1 MDRVGNVFANL
12 KLNQKFTLAIML
24 IVVMPM
30 VGFSIFLYQN
40 ISKNTLQ
47 QSASELGNQVKEDY
61 GTMQSIVE
69 FSNMS
74 AQSFLGNQALKD
86 MLLRLKDHEE
96 IRTEDYIAFNRDD
109 IALLERLVNSNPYLY
124 QVRVYADSNTFP
136 EMIPILYHGD
146 RVYDFPWGEDYE
158 PGKWQIDYADDSVTH
173 LMALIN
179 DAEDDYGNKI
189 GTIETA
195 VSMDEFFP
203 DMYRGGERV
212 WSCFVSADGQV
223 AADDRAASES
233 PWKEAAARMAARTE
247 QPPKEMEM
255 KNITLEGEPVIWVS
269 QPVKEL
275 SGTYIRV
282 ASIKDQMN
290 RLAAYKNQ
298 LLLILLVIFLCLALV
313 ENSVVKVLLRKF
325 YNMLLVV
332 RKVQEG
338 DLAQRVSNPGSDEM
352 GEMSTQFNKMLDH
365 IQILMKENINR
376 EVLIKNTEIKA
387 LQNQINAHFIYNV
400 LEAVKMMA
408 EINEEY
414 EISDS
419 VTALGELLRYGM
431 KWTSSDVTI
440 RQEVE
445 YIKNY
450 IQLMNLRYDY
460 TIGLSINIP
469 DHIYEQQIPKMS
481 LQPIVENAICH
492 GIEETEED
500 SVIYIKA
507 VCHEKDYDIEI
518 TDSGKGMDEQQIA
531 LLKRKVS
538 GEIEVSGG
546 SGNGIGLKN
555 VQDRIHIRFGE
566 SYGLHF
572 ASREGCYTKVSVRL
586 PYSAAHIPEDS
597 GTFGGTEKE
606 KGIEEKRD
614 EDAVDCGR

>member
-1 MDRVGNVFANL
+1 MERVKKAFANL
-12 KLNQKFTLAIML
+12 KLNQKFTLVIML

-30 VGFSIFLYQN
+30 VGFSIFLYRN
-40 ISKNTLQ
+40 ISENTLQ
-47 QSASELGNQVKEDY
+47 QSAAELSNQVKEDY

-86 MLLRLKDHEE
+86 MLLRLKAHEE
-96 IRTEDYIAFNRDD
+96 IKTEDYIQFNKNDV
-109 IALLERLVNSNPYLY
+109 ALLERLVNSNPYLY
-124 QVRVYADSNTFP
+124 QVRVYADNNTFP
-136 EMIPILYHGD
+136 EMIPILYHGN
-146 RVYDFPWGEDYE
+146 RVYDLPWGEDYKS
-158 PGKWQIDYADDSVTH
+158 GRWQIDYADDSSPH
-173 LMALIN
+173 LMALVN
-179 DAEDDYGNKI
+179 DAADDYGNKI

-203 DMYRGGERV
+203 DMYRSGEGV
-212 WSCFVSADGQV
+212 WSCFVQESGQV
-223 AADDRAASES
+223 NADTVTDGES
-233 PWKEAAARMAARTE
+233 PWKEAAMEMAAKTKPL
-247 QPPKEMEM
+247 QKEMEI
-255 KNITLEGEPVIWVS
+255 KNITVGGEPVIWIS
-269 QPVKEL
+269 QPIKEL

-282 ASIKDQMN
+282 TSIKDQMD

-313 ENSVVKVLLRKF
+313 VNSVVKVLLRKF
-325 YNMLLVV
+325 YHMLSVV
-332 RKVQEG
+332 RKVQDG
-338 DLAQRVSNPGSDEM
+338 DLAQRVSDPGGDEM

-419 VTALGELLRYGM
+419 VTALGELLRYSM

-440 RQEVE
+440 HQEVE

-469 DHIYEQQIPKMS
+469 DRIYVQQIPKMS

-518 TDSGKGMDEQQIA
+518 TDSGKGMDEQQVE

-586 PYSAAHIPEDS
+586 PYTCRGAEQ
-597 GTFGGTEKE
+597 E
-606 KGIEEKRD
+606 KGIEEKKD
-614 EDAVDCGR
+614 ENTVDRGR

>member
-313 ENSVVKVLLRKF
+313 VNSVVKVLLRKF
-325 YNMLLVV
+325 YHLLLVV
-332 RKVQEG
+332 R
-338 DLAQRVSNPGSDEM
+338 
-352 GEMSTQFNKMLDH
+352 
-365 IQILMKENINR
+365 
-376 EVLIKNTEIKA
+376 
-387 LQNQINAHFIYNV
+387 
-400 LEAVKMMA
+400 
-408 EINEEY
+408 
-414 EISDS
+414 
-419 VTALGELLRYGM
+419 
-431 KWTSSDVTI
+431 
-440 RQEVE
+440 
-445 YIKNY
+445 
-450 IQLMNLRYDY
+450 
-460 TIGLSINIP
+460 
-469 DHIYEQQIPKMS
+469 
-481 LQPIVENAICH
+481 
-492 GIEETEED
+492 
-500 SVIYIKA
+500 
-507 VCHEKDYDIEI
+507 
-518 TDSGKGMDEQQIA
+518 
-531 LLKRKVS
+531 
-538 GEIEVSGG
+538 
-546 SGNGIGLKN
+546 
-555 VQDRIHIRFGE
+555 
-566 SYGLHF
+566 
-572 ASREGCYTKVSVRL
+572 
-586 PYSAAHIPEDS
+586 
-597 GTFGGTEKE
+597 
-606 KGIEEKRD
+606 
-614 EDAVDCGR
+614 